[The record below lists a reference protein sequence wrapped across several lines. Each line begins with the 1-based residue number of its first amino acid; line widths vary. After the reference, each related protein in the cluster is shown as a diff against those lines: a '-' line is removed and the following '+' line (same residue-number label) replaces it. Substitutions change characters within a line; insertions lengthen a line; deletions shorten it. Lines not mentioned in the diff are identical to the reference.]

1 MRLFGLMPGEYILEA
16 STRLLGTPGLQ
27 SGGGNAGEGFAR
39 TFYPG
44 TTSSAQAQPV
54 IVGIGEEVA
63 VQFPML
69 AARLSRIRG
78 TVVDSQGRPASGA
91 SVQLM
96 TISGTSTSSRGA
108 GSVGPDGAFV
118 ISGVDPG
125 EHTLRFQLRN
135 GAESEAGAIPVVV
148 AGDIDGLSARLSPG
162 ATVTGR
168 VVFEGTSPRTG
179 PGGAATPLRVTPQDA
194 DRNQTPF
201 VLGGASSAEIDAE
214 GNFKLTGVSG
224 RFFFNVSMSPSWI
237 LKSVTL
243 DGRDITDVPQDV
255 SGTSEVSGLVITM
268 TDRLATVSG
277 VVADARG
284 QNLNDYVV
292 VLQPA
297 EQKDPS
303 ATARIV
309 RVARPDTNGRFEVRG
324 LRPGRYVATAI
335 EWMEQNRQFSPE
347 FQKQLRRGAR
357 EFTVREGESLVL
369 DLRLTTGL

>member
-1 MRLFGLMPGEYILEA
+1 
-16 STRLLGTPGLQ
+16 
-27 SGGGNAGEGFAR
+27 
-39 TFYPG
+39 
-44 TTSSAQAQPV
+44 
-54 IVGIGEEVA
+54 
-63 VQFPML
+63 ML

-118 ISGVDPG
+118 ISGVEPG

-148 AGDIDGLSARLSPG
+148 TDDVDGLSARLSPG

-179 PGGAATPLRVTPQDA
+179 PGGLAAPLRVSMQSA
-194 DRNQTPF
+194 DRNQAPF
-201 VLGGASSAEIDAE
+201 VLGGTSAEIDAD
-214 GNFKLTGVSG
+214 GNFTLTGVSG
-224 RFFFNVSMSPSWI
+224 RFFFNVAMSPSWI

-243 DGRDITDVPQDV
+243 DGADITDVPQDV
-255 SGTSEVSGLVITM
+255 TGTAGLSRVVITM
-268 TDRLATVSG
+268 TDKLASVSG
-277 VVADARG
+277 VTADARG
-284 QNLNDYVV
+284 QSVSDYVV
-292 VLQPA
+292 VIQPG
-297 EQKDPS
+297 EQKEP
-303 ATARIV
+303 AAAARMI